1 VSPNEPNRVVP
12 GTVGALA
19 GVLWLATFS
28 VWLGLA
34 RPHWAGPLLAWFI
47 LLALIG
53 PFLPGFANQATV
65 LRAYLA
71 GPALVY
77 ALHPSGL
84 GGLAVTVALAG
95 FSDLIDG
102 QIARRLE
109 RPTQLGGGLDPVVDG
124 FFFGAAAVGLV
135 LGGALPSWLAITV
148 GVRYGLPAVAGVL
161 LLLMRRHVQLR
172 HTPLGQV
179 STTVIAL
186 VLGGVA
192 LFRGLG
198 VDASWFDIVGEIV
211 IPVTTLGCWLN
222 LAWANR
228 DATRAG

>member
-1 VSPNEPNRVVP
+1 MSPNEPNRVVP

-28 VWLGLA
+28 LWLGFA

-47 LLALIG
+47 LLALFG
-53 PFLPGFANQATV
+53 PLLPGFANQATI

-71 GPALVY
+71 GPAFVY
-77 ALHPSGL
+77 ALRASDL
-84 GGLAVTVALAG
+84 GGLALTVALAG
-95 FSDLIDG
+95 FSDLVDG
-102 QIARRLE
+102 QIARRFE

-124 FFFGAAAVGLV
+124 IFFGAAAVGLV
-135 LGGALPSWLAITV
+135 IGGALPSWLAITV
-148 GVRYGLPAVAGVL
+148 ALRYGLPAVAGVG

-172 HTPLGQV
+172 HTPLGQL

-198 VDASWFDIVGEIV
+198 IDASWLDTVGEIV
-211 IPVTTLGCWLN
+211 IPVTTLACWLN

-228 DATRAG
+228 DTVRAA